1 MAANKLIFK
10 DAEKARAAILDSQKK
25 KITALYDK
33 WADSVV
39 QCNSAWLASLGFD
52 GSTVNAA
59 FSSVPDDV
67 VRNLLTGQI
76 YDSGWSLSSRIWGD
90 NENTLK
96 DIYQV
101 MAKGLT
107 EK

>member
-1 MAANKLIFK
+1 M
-10 DAEKARAAILDSQKK
+10 EE
-25 KITALYDK
+25 
-33 WADSVV
+33 V
-39 QCNSAWLASLGFD
+39 
-52 GSTVNAA
+52 
-59 FSSVPDDV
+59 SSVPDDV

>member
-25 KITALYDK
+25 ITALYDK

-39 QCNSAWLASLGFD
+39 HCNSAWLASLGFD

>member
-1 MAANKLIFK
+1 M
-10 DAEKARAAILDSQKK
+10 
-25 KITALYDK
+25 
-33 WADSVV
+33 V

-76 YDSGWSLSSRIWGD
+76 YDSGWSLSSRRWGKKKK
-90 NENTLK
+90 TL
-96 DIYQV
+96 
-101 MAKGLT
+101 
-107 EK
+107 